1 MNDPYDSCLVKSWHQ
16 KSAWIKSVP
25 SPVLSY
31 YGARLKGLY
40 IQLIL
45 QGLNHVLYVGWQLLL
60 KLAAGACTSKLPAT
74 L

>member
-1 MNDPYDSCLVKSWHQ
+1 MTA
-16 KSAWIKSVP
+16 AWSNHGIKRVLGSKSVP
-25 SPVLSY
+25 SLVLSY
-31 YGARLKGLY
+31 YGAKLKGLY